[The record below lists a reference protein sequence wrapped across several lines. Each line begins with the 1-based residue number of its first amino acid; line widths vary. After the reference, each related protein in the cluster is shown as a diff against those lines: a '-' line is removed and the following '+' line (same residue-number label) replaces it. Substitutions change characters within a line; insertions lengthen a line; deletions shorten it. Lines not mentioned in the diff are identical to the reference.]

1 MDRSFKKL
9 LSSVGVIPLGTGGGD
24 GQLILGPAF
33 IPVLIDGVVFGGMKA
48 SRGADIVAQLR
59 LLKVTGGTDA
69 TTRIDPTT
77 ELAFFPYS
85 ALGGAYAGL
94 YIFTQPGRLIRP
106 VLNLKTRSVEWIGP
120 MEQVFMDIACLAE
133 DKRAETTHMELGP
146 GIMLSQVA
154 AMTPFRYH
162 TTYTGYRMLHMQE
175 IFIDPYFVFVYNF
188 VDLLLDTNLLRCD
201 YTLCP
206 SLSYLTLPHSTPLY
220 HTLGLHCHYYFHRHC
235 YCYCYWFHHFNM
247 TPTIF
252 YRNFSDYNQSPR
264 NMYQCQMGKQ
274 VHYTV
279 RFIIDRICIFPFKL
293 ILTTFKS
300 NQVYL
305 ILSLLSLF
313 GPS

>member
-162 TTYTGYRMLHMQE
+162 TPYIVHRIPYTGFRMLHTQE
-175 IFIDPYFVFVYNF
+175 IFIDPDIIIFIFVFKFIDHSSHCVSPSCF
-188 VDLLLDTNLLRCD
+188 ALLYRTSPCP
-201 YTLCP
+201 TLHHTT
-206 SLSYLTLPHSTPLY
+206 LSSV
-220 HTLGLHCHYYFHRHC
+220 
-235 YCYCYWFHHFNM
+235 FNYIVIVVIIIV
-247 TPTIF
+247 TVIVSGFTI
-252 YRNFSDYNQSPR
+252 
-264 NMYQCQMGKQ
+264 
-274 VHYTV
+274 
-279 RFIIDRICIFPFKL
+279 L
-293 ILTTFKS
+293 I
-300 NQVYL
+300 
-305 ILSLLSLF
+305 
-313 GPS
+313 

>member
-1 MDRSFKKL
+1 MDKSFKKL

-59 LLKVTGGTDA
+59 LLKVTGGTDT

-106 VLNLKTRSVEWIGP
+106 VLSLKTRTVEWIGP

-133 DKRAETTHMELGP
+133 DRRAETTHMELGP

-154 AMTPFRYH
+154 SMTPFRYR
-162 TTYTGYRMLHMQE
+162 TACCEYCERLLMVLDSYALIMFDFSL
-175 IFIDPYFVFVYNF
+175 PYF
-188 VDLLLDTNLLRCD
+188 DALLDLIYSTLLYSTLLYSTLLYSTLLYSTLLYYTILYYTILYYTILYSTLLYSTLLYSTLLYSTQLYSTLSYPILSYPTLPS
-201 YTLCP
+201 YTLP
-206 SLSYLTLPHSTPLY
+206 
-220 HTLGLHCHYYFHRHC
+220 
-235 YCYCYWFHHFNM
+235 
-247 TPTIF
+247 
-252 YRNFSDYNQSPR
+252 
-264 NMYQCQMGKQ
+264 
-274 VHYTV
+274 
-279 RFIIDRICIFPFKL
+279 CI
-293 ILTTFKS
+293 
-300 NQVYL
+300 
-305 ILSLLSLF
+305 
-313 GPS
+313 

>member
-1 MDRSFKKL
+1 LHCTALHCAEPFCSILFCVLLHHHTALDDSITLHPLTLYYIIPSYTVSHHTTLGPDDRDDWAMDKSFKKL

-59 LLKVTGGTDA
+59 LLKVTGGTDT

-106 VLNLKTRSVEWIGP
+106 VLSLKTRTVEWIGP

-133 DKRAETTHMELGP
+133 DRRAETTHMELGP

-154 AMTPFRYH
+154 SMTPFRYRIAYCILH
-162 TTYTGYRMLHMQE
+162 TAYFECCEHLLIVIGTCVLTINDISML
-175 IFIDPYFVFVYNF
+175 YFSISMF
-188 VDLLLDTNLLRCD
+188 
-201 YTLCP
+201 
-206 SLSYLTLPHSTPLY
+206 
-220 HTLGLHCHYYFHRHC
+220 
-235 YCYCYWFHHFNM
+235 
-247 TPTIF
+247 
-252 YRNFSDYNQSPR
+252 
-264 NMYQCQMGKQ
+264 
-274 VHYTV
+274 
-279 RFIIDRICIFPFKL
+279 L
-293 ILTTFKS
+293 I
-300 NQVYL
+300 
-305 ILSLLSLF
+305 
-313 GPS
+313 

>member
-1 MDRSFKKL
+1 MDKSFKKL

-59 LLKVTGGTDA
+59 LLKVTGGTDT

-106 VLNLKTRSVEWIGP
+106 VLSLKTRTVEWIGP

-133 DKRAETTHMELGP
+133 DRRAETTHMELGP

-154 AMTPFRYH
+154 SMTPFRYR
-162 TTYTGYRMLHMQE
+162 TACCEYCERLLMVLDSYALIMFDFSL
-175 IFIDPYFVFVYNF
+175 PYF
-188 VDLLLDTNLLRCD
+188 DALLDLIYSTLLYSTLLY
-201 YTLCP
+201 YTILYSTLLYSTLLYSTLLFSTLLNSTLP
-206 SLSYLTLPHSTPLY
+206 YPTLSYPTLPCLRIPYPASDSPSIS
-220 HTLGLHCHYYFHRHC
+220 
-235 YCYCYWFHHFNM
+235 N
-247 TPTIF
+247 TIF
-252 YRNFSDYNQSPR
+252 R
-264 NMYQCQMGKQ
+264 KT
-274 VHYTV
+274 TV
-279 RFIIDRICIFPFKL
+279 SSSTLSTF
-293 ILTTFKS
+293 LTS
-300 NQVYL
+300 NL
-305 ILSLLSLF
+305 
-313 GPS
+313 